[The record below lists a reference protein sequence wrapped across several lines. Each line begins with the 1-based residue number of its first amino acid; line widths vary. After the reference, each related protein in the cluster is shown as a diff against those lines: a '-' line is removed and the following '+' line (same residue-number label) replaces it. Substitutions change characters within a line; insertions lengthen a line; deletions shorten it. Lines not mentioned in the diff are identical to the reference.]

1 MEEIMMIDRTMEHDP
16 VLTGVLENMRQFGRI
31 VQSRSEGH
39 PLDYNRLAK
48 LLCDFSNSNVY
59 IFSSDTRILG
69 HSWVSGYSSK
79 RLDEFMKM
87 GVMPEVITSK
97 IENLKE
103 SIICDEDACLFDD
116 EGENNS
122 DKHLLYVPI
131 HGAGLE
137 RLGTIMLVRVAEN
150 FIIKDILLA
159 EYLATLVGIE
169 ILHDRSRGI
178 EEKSRH
184 RVSVQMAMRALSYSE
199 SEAMKHIIARI
210 KGDDGVVIASKIAD
224 KAKVTRSVI
233 VSALRKLE
241 SAGLIK
247 SRSLGMKGTYIRVLS
262 PLFVEELGLP
272 DDYVEGTD

>member
-1 MEEIMMIDRTMEHDP
+1 MIDGTLGHDP
-16 VLTGVLENMRQFGRI
+16 FLSGILENMRQFGRI
-31 VQSRSEGH
+31 VQGRSEGH
-39 PLDYNRLAK
+39 SLDYNKLAK
-48 LLCDFSNSNVY
+48 LLSDFTNSNIY
-59 IFSSDTRILG
+59 IFSSDTKILG
-69 HSWVSGYSSK
+69 YSWVSGYSSK
-79 RLDEFMKM
+79 RLEEFMKM
-87 GVMPEVITSK
+87 GVMPEVITEK
-97 IENLKE
+97 LENMKE
-103 SIICDEDACLFDD
+103 SAMCDADACLFDD
-116 EGENNS
+116 DESDNC

-131 HGAGLE
+131 HGVGLE
-137 RLGTIMLVRVAEN
+137 RLGTIMLVRVAET

-159 EYLATLVGIE
+159 EYLATLVGME

-184 RVSVQMAMRALSYSE
+184 RISVQMAMRALSYSE
-199 SEAMKHIIARI
+199 SEAMKHIIARL

-272 DDYVEGTD
+272 EDYTEETDA

>member
-1 MEEIMMIDRTMEHDP
+1 MEEIIMIDRTMEHDP
-16 VLTGVLENMRQFGRI
+16 VLAGILENMRQFGRI
-31 VQSRSEGH
+31 VQGRSEGH
-39 PLDYNRLAK
+39 SLDYNKLAK
-48 LLCDFSNSNVY
+48 LLCDFTNSNVY
-59 IFSSDTRILG
+59 IFSSDAKILG
-69 HSWVSGYSSK
+69 YSWVSGYSSK
-79 RLDEFMKM
+79 RLEEFMKM

-97 IENLKE
+97 LENMKE
-103 SIICDEDACLFDD
+103 SAICDDDACLFDD
-116 EGENNS
+116 EGSNDC

-169 ILHDRSRGI
+169 ILHDRTRGI

-224 KAKVTRSVI
+224 RAKVTRSVI

-272 DDYVEGTD
+272 DDYVEGAE

>member
-1 MEEIMMIDRTMEHDP
+1 MVNRIKEHDP
-16 VLTGVLENMRQFGRI
+16 VLVEILENVRQFGRI
-31 VQSRSEGH
+31 VQSRGEGH
-39 PLDYNRLAK
+39 PLDYSKLAK
-48 LLCDFSNSNVY
+48 LLCDFTNSNVY
-59 IFSSDTRILG
+59 IFGPDAKKLG
-69 HSWVSGYSSK
+69 YSWVLGYSSK
-79 RLDEFMKM
+79 RLEEFFSKS
-87 GVMPEVITSK
+87 GVMPEEFTEKLQSI
-97 IENLKE
+97 KE
-103 SIICDEDACLFDD
+103 TEICDEDACLFDD
-116 EGENNS
+116 DDS
-122 DKHLLYVPI
+122 KVICDKHLLYVPI

-150 FIIKDILLA
+150 FVIKDILLA

-169 ILHDRSRGI
+169 ILHDRSREI
-178 EEKSRH
+178 EERSRH

-224 KAKVTRSVI
+224 RAKVTRSVI

-262 PLFVEELGLP
+262 PLIVEELGLP
-272 DDYVEGTD
+272 ENFEEEDEV

>member
-1 MEEIMMIDRTMEHDP
+1 MFDRTMEHDP
-16 VLTGVLENMRQFGRI
+16 VLAGILENMRQFGRI
-31 VQSRSEGH
+31 VQGRSEGH
-39 PLDYNRLAK
+39 SLDYNKLAK
-48 LLCDFSNSNVY
+48 LLCDFTNSNVY
-59 IFSSDTRILG
+59 IFSSDTKILG
-69 HSWVSGYSSK
+69 YSWVSGYSSK
-79 RLDEFMKM
+79 RLEEFMKM
-87 GVMPEVITSK
+87 GVMPDVF
-97 IENLKE
+97 IEKLESMKE
-103 SIICDEDACLFDD
+103 SSVCDDDAYLFDD
-116 EGENNS
+116 EDSNNRS

-137 RLGTIMLVRVAEN
+137 RLGTIMLVRVAET
-150 FIIKDILLA
+150 FITKDMLLA

-184 RVSVQMAMRALSYSE
+184 RISVQMAMRALSYSE
-199 SEAMKHIIARI
+199 SEAMKHIIARL

-272 DDYVEGTD
+272 DDYVEDDV

>member
-1 MEEIMMIDRTMEHDP
+1 MVEKVAGYDTIFAEI
-16 VLTGVLENMRQFGRI
+16 LENVRQFGRI
-31 VQSRSEGH
+31 VQGRSEGH

-48 LLCDFSNSNVY
+48 LLCDFTNANVY
-59 IFSSDTRILG
+59 IFSSDVKKLG
-69 HSWVSGYSSK
+69 YSWVPGYSSK
-79 RLDEFMKM
+79 RLEELMKNGAMPDEFSEKL
-87 GVMPEVITSK
+87 GNI
-97 IENLKE
+97 KE
-103 SIICDEDACLFDD
+103 TIICDKDACLFDD
-116 EGENNS
+116 DVS
-122 DKHLLYVPI
+122 KKCDKHLLYVPI

-137 RLGTIMLVRVAEN
+137 RLGTILLVRVSEN
-150 FIIKDILLA
+150 FELMDILLA

-169 ILHDRSRGI
+169 ILHDRSREI

-199 SEAMKHIIARI
+199 SEAMKHIIAKI

-224 KAKVTRSVI
+224 RAKVTRSVI

-272 DDYVEGTD
+272 ENYTEEAGD

>member
-1 MEEIMMIDRTMEHDP
+1 MMVNGAMEHDP
-16 VLTGVLENMRQFGRI
+16 VLAEILENVRQFGRI
-31 VQSRSEGH
+31 VQGRSEGH
-39 PLDYNRLAK
+39 PLDYSKLAR
-48 LLCDFSNSNVY
+48 LLCDFTNANVY
-59 IFSSDTRILG
+59 IFSSDAKKLG
-69 HSWVSGYSSK
+69 YSWVPGYSSK
-79 RLDEFMKM
+79 RLEEIMKN
-87 GVMPEVITSK
+87 GTMPEEFAK
-97 IENLKE
+97 KLENMKE
-103 SIICDEDACLFDD
+103 TVICDDDACLFDD
-116 EGENNS
+116 DVPGNVC
-122 DKHLLYVPI
+122 DKHLLYVAI

-137 RLGTIMLVRVAEN
+137 RLGTIMIVRVAEN
-150 FIIKDILLA
+150 FMIKDILLA

-169 ILHDRSRGI
+169 ILHDRSRDI

-272 DDYVEGTD
+272 DGYTEETDN

>member
-1 MEEIMMIDRTMEHDP
+1 MEEKVAVHDTI
-16 VLTGVLENMRQFGRI
+16 LTEILENVRQFGKI

-39 PLDYNRLAK
+39 PLDYNKLAK
-48 LLCDFSNSNVY
+48 LLCDFTNANVY
-59 IFSSDTRILG
+59 IFGSDTKKLG
-69 HSWVSGYSSK
+69 YSWVPSYSSK
-79 RLDEFMKM
+79 RLEEFMKN
-87 GVMPEVITSK
+87 GVMPE
-97 IENLKE
+97 EFALKLD
-103 SIICDEDACLFDD
+103 SIKETVMCDEDACLFDD
-116 EGENNS
+116 DTTNNC

-137 RLGTIMLVRVAEN
+137 RLGTTILVRVSES
-150 FIIKDILLA
+150 FTIRDILLA

-169 ILHDRSRGI
+169 ILHDRSREI

-199 SEAMKHIIARI
+199 SEAMKHIIAKI
-210 KGDDGVVIASKIAD
+210 KGDDGVVIASRIAD
-224 KAKVTRSVI
+224 RAKVTRSVI

-262 PLFVEELGLP
+262 PLFVEELGMP
-272 DDYVEGTD
+272 EDYSEEADD

>member
-1 MEEIMMIDRTMEHDP
+1 MINNAMEHEP
-16 VLTGVLENMRQFGRI
+16 ILAGILENMRQFWRI
-31 VQSRSEGH
+31 VQGRSEGH
-39 PLDYNRLAK
+39 PLDYSKLAK
-48 LLCDFSNSNVY
+48 LLCDFTNANVY
-59 IFSSDTRILG
+59 IFSSDAKKLG
-69 HSWVSGYSSK
+69 YSWVSGYSSK
-79 RLDEFMKM
+79 RLEELMKSGMMPKEFTEKL
-87 GVMPEVITSK
+87 ENIKETVIC
-97 IENLKE
+97 N
-103 SIICDEDACLFDD
+103 EDACLFDD
-116 EGENNS
+116 DVSKNC

-131 HGAGLE
+131 HGAGFE
-137 RLGTIMLVRVAEN
+137 RLGTIILVRVSES
-150 FIIKDILLA
+150 FKIKDILLA

-199 SEAMKHIIARI
+199 SEAMKDIIARV

-272 DDYVEGTD
+272 DGYMEENYE